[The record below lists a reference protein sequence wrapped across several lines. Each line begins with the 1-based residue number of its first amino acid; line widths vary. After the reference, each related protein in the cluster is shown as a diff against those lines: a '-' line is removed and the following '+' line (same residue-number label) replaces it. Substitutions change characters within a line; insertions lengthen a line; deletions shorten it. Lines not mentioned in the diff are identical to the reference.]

1 MSVLSNRHMLIAAL
15 VAPVLAVLAYF
26 GIGAIVGETPHVAE
40 AGQSYQLVEKPN
52 CRYSSGNCGLKNNDF
67 ELSLK
72 VEWLDDIR
80 VQLILKSVFP
90 LDGVKVAVVENKAD
104 EKPPVDMRP
113 LSNDGLSWSLDMAL
127 PDPENNRLHL
137 VASSGSSFYFGD
149 VATKFTL
156 KEKF

>member
-1 MSVLSNRHMLIAAL
+1 MNFLKNRHLMIATL

-26 GIGAIVGETPHVAE
+26 AIGAMVGEKPHVAE
-40 AGQSYQLVEKPN
+40 EGQSYQLVEKPN

-67 ELSLK
+67 ELTLN
-72 VEWLDDIR
+72 VEWLDDRR
-80 VQLILKSVFP
+80 VHLMLKSVFP
-90 LDGVKVAVVENKAD
+90 LDGVKVALVENEAD

-127 PDPENNRLHL
+127 PDPEQSRLRL
-137 VASSGSSFYFGD
+137 VASSNRSFYFGD

-156 KEKF
+156 KGKF